1 MALYT
6 LPKDQRTSKRILSD
20 IQTSRPTELPGI
32 LKPASNSRLQRAA
45 IQHAPRLAPPAF
57 SALVQC
63 TATSAVRAACEDR
76 DRLLKGAKHLV
87 GVDGNTVEDRRGP
100 NNGTR

>member
-1 MALYT
+1 M
-6 LPKDQRTSKRILSD
+6 DQRTSKRILSD

-32 LKPASNSRLQRAA
+32 LKPAFNSRLQRAA

-63 TATSAVRAACEDR
+63 TATSAVRAACEAR
-76 DRLLKGAKHLV
+76 DRLPKGAEHHV
-87 GVDGNTVEDRRGP
+87 RVDGNTVKYRRGP
-100 NNGTR
+100 HNGAR